1 MMHHT
6 ARRHLKR
13 VTVVLPL
20 ALHRALKFRSIEKDI
35 SMNDQV
41 VAAVQ
46 QYLSNCGDE
55 KSEPK
60 LDS

>member
-1 MMHHT
+1 MAHM
-6 ARRHLKR
+6 KR
-13 VTVVLPL
+13 VTVLLPL
-20 ALHRALKFRSIEKDI
+20 EMHRALKYRSIEKDI
-35 SMNDQV
+35 SMNDQI

-55 KSEPK
+55 KSKLE